1 MFESLFTYL
10 PILFVSFILYQ
21 LFSKAWEKRELVITI
36 INQQK
41 SKYYK
46 NVKLAKPTSEI
57 NIIPVIIN
65 LIWAAYNLYLF
76 FTDFST
82 ETIILVNLWGSFFL
96 LLLNFPLFLYHDE
109 KKKEKKIPIIMFI
122 CISLCFFPIL
132 LYYNGLDFINLL
144 IGWGYNYI
152 VLLFFSNTKA
162 INYTKGKTVFFILF
176 WLVILIA
183 SIVIVVN
190 FKLPSKYNYGFLVN
204 CFYFL
209 TYAYFCYFS
218 NKYENIKTV

>member
-109 KKKEKKIPIIMFI
+109 KKKEKKIPIIMFKRY
-122 CISLCFFPIL
+122 P
-132 LYYNGLDFINLL
+132 
-144 IGWGYNYI
+144 
-152 VLLFFSNTKA
+152 
-162 INYTKGKTVFFILF
+162 
-176 WLVILIA
+176 
-183 SIVIVVN
+183 
-190 FKLPSKYNYGFLVN
+190 
-204 CFYFL
+204 
-209 TYAYFCYFS
+209 
-218 NKYENIKTV
+218 